1 MTDGTRWTYFEITN
15 YFSNLQVL
23 PMLQCR
29 KSLQYFMSMCIVR
42 EYWVQWER
50 TQRSCEDY
58 SWQEPSCLR
67 LQIFICKFGC
77 FWNASSIS
85 CHFIIWRFLL
95 STQRDLQ
102 AQQPAHK
109 SGCKCRK
116 SMCLKKY
123 CECFEASLP
132 CSSTCTCVDC
142 HNTINDMSRNAE
154 RLSLV
159 ENADMEVLPVQ
170 ATRY

>member
-1 MTDGTRWTYFEITN
+1 MLLKGFL
-15 YFSNLQVL
+15 NLL
-23 PMLQCR
+23 LHYHLTP
-29 KSLQYFMSMCIVR
+29 F
-42 EYWVQWER
+42 
-50 TQRSCEDY
+50 
-58 SWQEPSCLR
+58 
-67 LQIFICKFGC
+67 
-77 FWNASSIS
+77 
-85 CHFIIWRFLL
+85 L

-159 ENADMEVLPVQ
+159 ENADMEVVPVQ
-170 ATRY
+170 ATRYYIAKVINAPSSINPQYNISAIFEDIIELLHDARAGQPFNECPAKKAPPH